1 MSTPPTPTD
10 FIRRIVAED
19 NASGKHGGRVC
30 TRFPPEPNGY
40 LHIGHAKAI
49 CLNFLIAAEN
59 QGLCNLRMDDTNPE
73 TEDME
78 YVQAIQRDV
87 RWLGFDWADRMYYA
101 SDYYPQLYAC
111 GEKLVEKGK
120 AYVCDLSAEEVAA
133 YRGTITTPGKDS
145 PYRNR
150 SVEENLALFRG
161 MRDGKFPDGS
171 KTLRAKIDMA
181 HPNLNLRDPVL
192 YRVRREHHYRTGDQW
207 CIYPMYDYAH
217 PISDA
222 LEKITHSLCTL
233 EFEHHRPLYDW
244 FLIELGMY
252 RPQQIE
258 FARLNLTYTLMSKRK
273 LMQLVDEK
281 HVEGWDDPRMPTL
294 SGMRRR
300 GYTPSAIRKFVE
312 TVGVAKFNSVHEW
325 ALLEHVLR
333 DDLNATAARRMAVLR
348 PLKLVIT
355 DLPDGERQ
363 VAAVNNPENPAAGTR
378 QVPFT
383 RVLWIERDDFREAAP
398 KKWFRLSPGK
408 EVRLR
413 YACIVKCVEVV
424 KDQGGEVAELRCT
437 HDPATWNADPPD
449 GRKVKGVI
457 HWVSAAHC
465 LDAEVRL
472 YEHLFTHPDPEESG
486 DFRQHLNPRSLEV
499 VRGCKVEPALR
510 DTRPGTPLQFERLG
524 YFCAD
529 QDSRPGAL
537 VFNRTI
543 PLKDTW
549 SKIAQKE
556 E

>member
-1 MSTPPTPTD
+1 
-10 FIRRIVAED
+10 
-19 NASGKHGGRVC
+19 
-30 TRFPPEPNGY
+30 
-40 LHIGHAKAI
+40 
-49 CLNFLIAAEN
+49 
-59 QGLCNLRMDDTNPE
+59 MDDTNPE

-87 RWLGFDWADRMYYA
+87 RWLGFDWGDRMYYA
-101 SDYYPQLYAC
+101 SDYYPELYAC

-133 YRGTITTPGKDS
+133 YRGTITAPGKDS

-244 FLIELGMY
+244 FLTELGMY

-273 LMQLVDEK
+273 LMLLVDEK
-281 HVEGWDDPRMPTL
+281 HVAGWDDPRMPTL

-300 GYTPSAIRKFVE
+300 GYTPSGIRKFVE

-355 DLPDGERQ
+355 DLPDGQRQ
-363 VAAVNNPENPAAGTR
+363 VTAVNNPEDAAAGTR
-378 QVPFT
+378 QVPFS
-383 RVLWIERDDFREAAP
+383 RVLWIERDDFREEAP

-413 YACIVKCVEVV
+413 YACIVRCVEVV
-424 KDQGGEVAELRCT
+424 KDQGGAVVELRCT

-457 HWVSAAHC
+457 HWVSAAHG

-499 VRGCKVEPALR
+499 VRGCKVEPSLR
-510 DTRPGTPLQFERLG
+510 DARPGTPLQFERLG

-529 QDSRPGAL
+529 ADSKPGAL

-556 E
+556 W